1 MSLKN
6 PVHPGRI
13 VRQECLEPLNLSVKE
28 AAKALGVA
36 RQSLS
41 RVVNEKAAISPE
53 MAIRLEKAF
62 GGTAKT
68 WLQMQLNYDYAKA
81 EARRGSIHVE
91 RISLE
96 TRP

>member
-1 MSLKN
+1 MPMKN

-13 VRQECLEPLNLSVKE
+13 VRQECLEPLNLSIKD

-41 RVVNEKAAISPE
+41 RIVNEKAAISPD

-62 GGTAKT
+62 GGTAKS
-68 WLQMQLNYDYAKA
+68 WLQMQLNYDYARA
-81 EARRGSIHVE
+81 DERRAQIKVE
-91 RISLE
+91 RLHL
-96 TRP
+96 